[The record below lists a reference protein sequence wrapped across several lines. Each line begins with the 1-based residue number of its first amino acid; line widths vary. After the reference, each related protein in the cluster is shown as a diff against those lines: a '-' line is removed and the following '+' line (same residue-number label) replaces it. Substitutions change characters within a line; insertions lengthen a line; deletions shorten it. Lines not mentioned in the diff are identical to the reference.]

1 MTLVKICGITNVADA
16 QAAVEAGADALGF
29 NFYRPSPRYITPE
42 EARAIIDQLSSEV
55 LTVGVFVNEPSAKE
69 VLRIAKEAGVKGFQ
83 LHGDESPEYC
93 EALAEHYVIKVFSVA
108 TGFSDEQVQRYSVTA
123 VMLDAGDTKVRGG
136 TGRVVDWSV
145 AARFRGSV
153 PRLFL
158 AGGLSSQNVSD
169 AIETVKPY
177 AVDACSLLEDS
188 PRQKNHEL
196 VRAFVTHAH
205 RVKP

>member
-1 MTLVKICGITNVADA
+1 MTLVKICGITNLDDA
-16 QAAVEAGADALGF
+16 RAAVEAGADVLGF
-29 NFYRPSPRYITPE
+29 NFYQPSPRYISPE
-42 EARAIIDQLSSEV
+42 EARTIIDRLSSEV
-55 LTVGVFVNEPSAKE
+55 LTVGVFVNEPSPKD
-69 VLRIAKEAGVKGFQ
+69 VLRIAKEAGVKGLQ
-83 LHGDESPEYC
+83 LHGDESTAYC

-108 TGFSDEQVQRYSVTA
+108 TGFIDEQVQRYRVPA
-123 VMLDAGDTKVRGG
+123 VMLDAGDRKVRGG

-145 AARFRGSV
+145 AASFRESV

-158 AGGLSSQNVSD
+158 AGGLSPQNVSE

-177 AVDACSLLEDS
+177 AVDACSLLENS

-196 VRAFVTHAH
+196 IRAFVTHAH